1 MNDMLR
7 SFGRALSGVL
17 HPRMLWLTLMPF
29 LVAAIAWG
37 AILWFGW
44 ENWIGLARVWL
55 SGWGF
60 TSSLN
65 ALFAWL
71 GFGHVQMVLAP
82 LIVIALAIPLI
93 VVTVLLLIATVS
105 MPAVVRHLGRRQ
117 FADLEARHGGT
128 LGGSIVHSLVTTVIC
143 LVLLVVTVPL
153 WLIPPLFA
161 LIPPLL
167 WGWLTY
173 RVMTYDAL
181 AVHASADERRTI
193 FRVHRAPLLAI
204 GVICGLL
211 GALPTLLWASSA
223 LMVILFPFVAVI
235 SIWLY
240 VFIFVFSALWFAH
253 YCLRALQRMR
263 VRRDPGSRGGSP
275 AHWTP
280 TA

>member
-1 MNDMLR
+1 MNDLLR
-7 SFGRALSGVL
+7 SFARALSGVL

-29 LVAAIAWG
+29 CIAALAWG

-44 ENWIGLARVWL
+44 ENWVGVAHSWL
-55 SGWGF
+55 SGWRF
-60 TSSLN
+60 TASLN
-65 ALFAWL
+65 ALFAWV

-82 LIVIALAIPLI
+82 LMVIALAIPLI

-105 MPAVVRHLGRRQ
+105 MPTVIRHLGKRQ

-128 LGGSIVHSLVTTVIC
+128 FVGSLVHSLLTTLVC
-143 LVLLVVTVPL
+143 VVLLVVTVPL

-181 AVHASADERRTI
+181 AVHASADERRAI
-193 FRVHRAPLLAI
+193 VRAHRVPLLAI

-211 GALPTLLWASSA
+211 GALPTLVWVSSV
-223 LMVILFPFVAVI
+223 LMIVLFPVVAVI

-253 YCLRALQRMR
+253 YCLRALQRLR
-263 VRRDPGSRGGSP
+263 ARREPGGRDGPQARG
-275 AHWTP
+275 AL